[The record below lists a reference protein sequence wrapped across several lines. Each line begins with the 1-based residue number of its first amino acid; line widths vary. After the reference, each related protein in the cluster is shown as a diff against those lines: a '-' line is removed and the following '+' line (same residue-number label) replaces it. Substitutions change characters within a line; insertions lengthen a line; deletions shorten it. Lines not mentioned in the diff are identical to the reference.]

1 MTRNSEMS
9 ITRISSKSLALS
21 TADQVVSSASNFLF
35 LILLATTLPV
45 NDFARASTIWTV
57 ISFTV
62 IMQRSVFGVP
72 LLLDID
78 DQRTNLSN
86 ASGARL
92 GSVIAGV
99 PAILIALVF
108 FIEKNNS
115 VYLLL
120 ACLIP
125 LILLQDLGRYV
136 AISKE
141 RARTA
146 LSSDLLL
153 LLPIS
158 VAIGLSLSNQNKLQA
173 NVALGAFGLGLIG
186 ATLVVFGTKVF
197 DFSLKR
203 LKALIDEDM
212 QRRKK
217 LFIDSALISGTA
229 IGSLALVWICYGS
242 TGVAAFNGSLTA
254 LAPIGLSTLVIQLVV
269 QHGMV
274 GSFGRVRFR
283 EAGIFLSLLILG
295 TLWIAILVTA
305 PPSIGSLFLGDSWVL
320 SEVLFMAMGFSLLA
334 GLILEF
340 LIVAIRAQGSFDQ
353 ILTIRKLAISALP
366 IAYFGALSSGL
377 QLEYALIALGLWGLV
392 LSAWVLLFL
401 KPFSFGSIPLD
412 KSLK

>member
-72 LLLDID
+72 LLLDLD
-78 DQRTNLSN
+78 SQKTNQNSV
-86 ASGARL
+86 SGARF
-92 GSVIAGV
+92 GSALAGV
-99 PAILIALVF
+99 PAILVAVVF
-108 FIEKNNS
+108 FIESSNS

-141 RARTA
+141 HSEIA
-146 LSSDLLL
+146 LFSDLLL

-158 VAIGLSLSNQNKLQA
+158 LAIGLSLSSQYELPTSF
-173 NVALGAFGLGLIG
+173 ALGSFGLGLIA

-197 DFSLKR
+197 AFSPKKLS
-203 LKALIDEDM
+203 ALLNEDI

-217 LFIDSALISGTA
+217 LFVDSALISGTA

-269 QHGMV
+269 QHGIV

-283 EAGIFLSLLILG
+283 EVGIFLSLVLLG
-295 TLWIAILVTA
+295 ILWIAILVAA
-305 PPSIGSLFLGDSWVL
+305 PPSIGSMFLGDSWVL
-320 SEVLFMAMGFSLLA
+320 SEVLFIAMGFSLIA

-340 LIVAIRAQGSFDQ
+340 LIVALRAQGIFDQ
-353 ILTIRKLAISALP
+353 ILTVRKLAISALP
-366 IAYFGALSSGL
+366 FAYFGALSIGFE
-377 QLEYALIALGLWGLV
+377 LEYALIALGLWGLV

>member
-72 LLLDID
+72 LLLDLD
-78 DQRTNLSN
+78 NQKENLN
-86 ASGARL
+86 RLSGARL
-92 GSVIAGV
+92 GSMFAGV
-99 PAILIALVF
+99 PAILVALVF

-120 ACLIP
+120 ACVIP

-136 AISKE
+136 AIGKDH
-141 RARTA
+141 ARLA
-146 LSSDLLL
+146 LFSDLLL

-158 VAIGLSLSNQNKLQA
+158 LAIGLSLSNQNELRA
-173 NVALGAFGLGLIG
+173 NVALAAFGFGLIG

-197 DFSLKR
+197 DFSLKK
-203 LKALIDEDM
+203 LKVLLNEDI

-283 EAGIFLSLLILG
+283 ETGIFISLLTLG
-295 TLWIAILVTA
+295 TLWIAILVIA

-340 LIVAIRAQGSFDQ
+340 LIVALRAQGSFDQ

-377 QLEYALIALGLWGLV
+377 QLEYALIALGLWWLA

-401 KPFSFGSIPLD
+401 KPFSFGSILLD

>member
-1 MTRNSEMS
+1 MS

-21 TADQVVSSASNFLF
+21 TADQVVSSTSNFLF
-35 LILLATTLPV
+35 LILLATALPV

-62 IMQRSVFGVP
+62 IIQRSVFGIP
-72 LLLDID
+72 LLLDLGN
-78 DQRTNLSN
+78 QEANLNSV
-86 ASGARL
+86 SGARL
-92 GSVIAGV
+92 GSILAGV
-99 PAILIALVF
+99 PAILVAVVF
-108 FIEKNNS
+108 FIEKNNT

-120 ACLIP
+120 ACFIP

-141 RARTA
+141 QSRIA
-146 LSSDLLL
+146 LFSDLLL

-158 VAIGLSLSNQNKLQA
+158 IAIGLSLYNQNELRA
-173 NVALGAFGLGLIG
+173 NVALAAFGFGLIG

-197 DFSLKR
+197 DFSLKK
-203 LKALIDEDM
+203 LKALLNEDM

-217 LFIDSALISGTA
+217 LLIDSALISGTA

-269 QHGMV
+269 QHGMA
-274 GSFGRVRFR
+274 GSFGTVKFR
-283 EAGIFLSLLILG
+283 EAGIFMSLLMLG
-295 TLWIAILVTA
+295 TLWIGILVSA
-305 PPSIGSLFLGDSWVL
+305 PRSIGSLFLGDTWVL
-320 SEVLFMAMGFSLLA
+320 SEALFKAMGFSLLA

-340 LIVAIRAQGSFDQ
+340 LIVALRAQGSFDQ
-353 ILTIRKLAISALP
+353 ILTVRKLAISALP
-366 IAYFGALSSGL
+366 FAYFGALSSGL
-377 QLEYALIALGLWGLV
+377 ELEYALIALGMWGLL

-401 KPFSFGSIPLD
+401 KPFSFSSILLD

>member
-1 MTRNSEMS
+1 MS

-35 LILLATTLPV
+35 LILLATVLPV
-45 NDFARASTIWTV
+45 TDFARASTIWTV

-62 IMQRSVFGVP
+62 IIQRSVFGIP
-72 LLLDID
+72 LLLDLD
-78 DQRTNLSN
+78 NQEANLN
-86 ASGARL
+86 RVSGARL
-92 GSVIAGV
+92 GSIFAGV
-99 PAILIALVF
+99 PAIVVALVF

-120 ACLIP
+120 ACFIP

-136 AISKE
+136 LISKE
-141 RARTA
+141 QSRIA
-146 LSSDLLL
+146 LFSDLLL

-158 VAIGLSLSNQNKLQA
+158 IAIGFSLFSQHELPTS
-173 NVALGAFGLGLIG
+173 VALGTFGLGLFG
-186 ATLVVFGTKVF
+186 ATLVVFGTQLF
-197 DFSLKR
+197 DFSLKK
-203 LKALIDEDM
+203 LKALLHEDM
-212 QRRKK
+212 HRRKK
-217 LFIDSALISGTA
+217 LLIDSTLISGTA

-254 LAPIGLSTLVIQLVV
+254 LAPIGLSTLVVQLVV

-283 EAGIFLSLLILG
+283 EAGIFLSLVMLG

-320 SEVLFMAMGFSLLA
+320 SEALFKAMGFSLLA

-340 LIVAIRAQGSFDQ
+340 LIVALRANGSFDQ
-353 ILTIRKLAISALP
+353 ILTVRKLAISALP
-366 IAYFGALSSGL
+366 FAYLGALWIGL
-377 QLEYALIALGLWGLV
+377 ELEYALIALGLWGLV

-401 KPFSFGSIPLD
+401 KPFSLGSVILD

>member
-9 ITRISSKSLALS
+9 TTRISSKSLALS

-45 NDFARASTIWTV
+45 NDFARASTIWTI

-62 IMQRSVFGVP
+62 IIQRSVFGVP
-72 LLLDID
+72 LLLDLD
-78 DQRTNLSN
+78 NQKANLN
-86 ASGARL
+86 RDSGARL
-92 GSVIAGV
+92 GSMFAGV
-99 PAILIALVF
+99 PAILVAIVF

-120 ACLIP
+120 ACIIP

-141 RARTA
+141 HSRIA
-146 LSSDLLL
+146 LFSDLLL

-158 VAIGLSLSNQNKLQA
+158 LAIGFSLSNQNELRA
-173 NVALGAFGLGLIG
+173 NVALGAFGFGLIG

-197 DFSLKR
+197 DFSLKK
-203 LKALIDEDM
+203 LKALLQEDM

-217 LFIDSALISGTA
+217 LFSDSALISGTA

-283 EAGIFLSLLILG
+283 EAGIFLSLVMLG
-295 TLWIAILVTA
+295 SLWIAIIVTA

-320 SEVLFMAMGFSLLA
+320 SEVLFKAMGFSLLA

-340 LIVAIRAQGSFDQ
+340 LIVGLRAQGNFDQ
-353 ILTIRKLAISALP
+353 ILTVRKFAFLALP
-366 IAYFGALSSGL
+366 FAYIGAKLMGL
-377 QLEYALIALGLWGLV
+377 TLEYALLALGLWGLG
-392 LSAWVLLFL
+392 LSVWILAFCN
-401 KPFSFGSIPLD
+401 PFSFAPVLND
-412 KSLK
+412 KHLQ